1 MRIAIAGAHA
11 TGKSTL
17 AVELAR
23 SLPGYRMVEEAYY
36 QIEAEGHPFADSLS
50 LEEIEV
56 QLERSLRCVHEER
69 GNVIFDRS
77 PADYVAY
84 MLAHRQSGHAV
95 TAEWLP
101 LVCDAVAT
109 LDLIVYVP
117 VERPDRIAVQ
127 HEELQLRRKVDALL
141 RDAFI
146 DDEWALG
153 ADVVVATGT
162 LEERVAQVMTRLT
175 NNLRSPRP

>member
-36 QIEAEGHPFADSLS
+36 QLEAEGHPFADSLS

-56 QLERSLRCVHEER
+56 QLERSLRCVHEEQ
-69 GNVIFDRS
+69 GSVIFDRS
-77 PADYVAY
+77 PADYIAY
-84 MLAHRQSGHAV
+84 MLAHRQSSHAV

-141 RDAFI
+141 RDALI

-162 LEERVAQVMTRLT
+162 LEERVAQVTARLT
-175 NNLRSPRP
+175 NNPRSPRP